1 MTSDKPAK
9 RADQLGHRPKRF
21 WKDVTVTDDFGIAL
35 DGRAV
40 KTPSGAALILPN
52 RALAEAVSAE
62 WAAVGDHIDY
72 DAMPLTRLGF
82 AAIDRMPDM
91 QDEIV
96 AEVLRYAETDLICY
110 PSEYPASLTERERD
124 AWDPVLQWAGHDLG
138 LEFHQN
144 LTLIHQPQPAQT
156 LERLQA
162 FVRGMTPYEQAG
174 LMSATP
180 LLGSVILALALW
192 HGHLTGEAAFTA
204 STVGETFQAGIW
216 GHDAEAEQRRNT
228 MKNQA
233 ISLETWFRALR

>member
-1 MTSDKPAK
+1 MPSDKPAK

-21 WKDVTVTDDFGIAL
+21 WKEVTVTEGLGIAL
-35 DGRAV
+35 DGRPV
-40 KTPSGAALILPN
+40 KTPSGAHLVLPVHT
-52 RALAEAVSAE
+52 LAHPVAAE
-62 WAAVGDHIDY
+62 WAAVGEHVDY

-82 AAIDRMPDM
+82 AAIDRMPDI

-96 AEVLRYAETDLICY
+96 SEVLRYAETDLICY
-110 PSEYPASLTERERD
+110 PSEYPESLIAQEAEL
-124 AWDPVLQWAGHDLG
+124 WDPVLHWARQDLG

-144 LTLIHQPQPAQT
+144 LTLIHRPQPAQT

-180 LLGSVILALALW
+180 LLGSVVLAMALW
-192 HGHLTGEAAFTA
+192 HGHLTGEAAFVA

-216 GHDAEAEQRRNT
+216 GNDTEADQRRNG
-228 MKNQA
+228 MKAQA
-233 ISLETWFRALR
+233 VSLEIWFSGLR